1 MYLILKVIHVSAVV
15 VFLGNITTGIF
26 WKTIA
31 DASNNFEIMK
41 HSVRG
46 ITRSDRVFTVPA
58 LAVLIAAGI
67 ATAVIGHI
75 PILHTGW
82 ILWSL
87 ILLAVSGLAFIPVSR
102 LQLQLFEVLD
112 RQPPDMSL
120 YRKLSDRWAVWGA
133 IALVMPA
140 AAFVLMILK
149 PVLPALR

>member
-1 MYLILKVIHVSAVV
+1 VYLILKVIHVGAVV
-15 VFLGNITTGIF
+15 LFLGNITTGIF

-31 DASNNFEIMK
+31 DVSNNIEIMK

-58 LAVLIAAGI
+58 LVVLIAAGI
-67 ATAVIGHI
+67 ATAVVGNI

-87 ILLAVSGLAFIPVSR
+87 ILLSMSGLAFIPVSR
-102 LQLQLFEVLD
+102 LQVQLFDVLD

-120 YRKLSDRWAVWGA
+120 YRRLSDRWAVWGA
-133 IALVMPA
+133 IALLTPA

-149 PVLPALR
+149 PALPAFR

>member
-1 MYLILKVIHVSAVV
+1 MYLILKVIHVGAVV

-31 DASNNFEIMK
+31 DASNNIEIMK

-58 LAVLIAAGI
+58 LVVLIAAGI
-67 ATAVIGHI
+67 ATAVVGNV

-87 ILLAVSGLAFIPVSR
+87 ILLSVSGFAFIPVSR
-102 LQLQLFEVLD
+102 LQVQLFKVLD

-120 YRKLSDRWAVWGA
+120 YRKLSDRRRYGVQ
-133 IALVMPA
+133 
-140 AAFVLMILK
+140 
-149 PVLPALR
+149 LPCLRLPPLSC